1 MLFFSKALYESNKK
15 FILYD
20 YLVSH
25 GQLLLRADK
34 INEKKGFNTDI
45 VFFDTAYVQLPAFF
59 MNGVSITQ
67 DNGKKRFGYPG
78 IDNGLDNEYRK
89 CFEIVGDSASYYV
102 VASFFQVF
110 ENDLAFDQT
119 SLGFLDPEGIGK
131 EIARSF

>member
-1 MLFFSKALYESNKK
+1 MFFSSKALYESNKK
-15 FILYD
+15 FVLYD

-34 INEKKGFNTDI
+34 INDEKGFNTDI
-45 VFFDTAYVQLPAFF
+45 IFFDTAYVQLPAFF
-59 MNGVSITQ
+59 TNGISIIQ

-78 IDNGLDNEYRK
+78 IDNGLDSEYQK
-89 CFEIVGDSASYYV
+89 CFEIIGDSASYYV

-110 ENDLAFDQT
+110 ENDLAFGRT
-119 SLGFLDPEGIGK
+119 SLGVLDPKGREK